1 MSTLTDFLTGIAN
14 AIRGKTGETGSIA
27 AHDFA
32 SKIAAIETG
41 VDTSDATAT
50 ESDALEGA
58 TFYAGGE
65 KKTGTLRQYS
75 GVGGYGYIPMP
86 KTNNNKL
93 YIGGE
98 ATLNSNST
106 PGIILKYPFSQRMF
120 FLASEFGDAEEADV
134 VAGKTFTSAAGL
146 KKTGTATGHSS
157 ASGVDTLSNIGS
169 GTLSATGSSYKVYT
183 LSFRLNLACS
193 DLIAISVVTSIRGS
207 VEVTFGADKSGNAW
221 INYDS
226 SLRPA
231 TCTFSN
237 NGSYV
242 DVTIVTNSILA
253 SWTTGTLGTTDTNC
267 TYTYVYAP

>member
-1 MSTLTDFLTGIAN
+1 MSTLTDFLAGIAN

-27 AHDFA
+27 APDFA
-32 SKIAAIETG
+32 AKIAAIETG

-75 GVGGYGYIPMP
+75 GVGGYGYTPMP
-86 KTNNNKL
+86 KTNNDKL

-146 KKTGTATGHSS
+146 KKTGTATGYSS
-157 ASGVDTLSNIGS
+157 ASGVDTFSNIGS
-169 GTLSATGSSYKVYT
+169 GTLSSTGSSYKVYT

-193 DLIAISVVTSIRGS
+193 DLIAISVVTSVRGS

-221 INYDS
+221 INYDN

-237 NGSYV
+237 TGNYV
-242 DVTIVTNSILA
+242 DITIVTNSILA
-253 SWTTGTLGTTDTNC
+253 SWTTGALGTTGADC